1 MSECYIS
8 HGDSATMI
16 YYLNHE
22 NKIIQL
28 ILDWTFNSIYFHYNG
43 CVVLTNDIQGK
54 LDEETIPVFKKLAFH
69 ALNEIK
75 ESSRTKKCLTLLREI
90 VDLYV

>member
-1 MSECYIS
+1 MSEFYVS
-8 HGDSATMI
+8 HDDSTTNI

-28 ILDWTFNSIYFHYNG
+28 LLDWAFNSIHFHYNG
-43 CVVLTNDIQGK
+43 YIVLTNDRQGK
-54 LDEETIPVFKKLAFH
+54 LDEETIPIFKKIAFH

-75 ESSRTKKCLTLLREI
+75 ESDETKKCLTLLREI